1 MTLSAYLGLLS
12 LGSTIQTRYN
22 VECQQ
27 EEQQELDDL
36 RIMAQHIS
44 AAEIDTV
51 STVSIH
57 HAPSE
62 RRVEVRENITG
73 VVLAI
78 GTMVA
83 NYSLCFPIV
92 AARHRLQAIPTL
104 HSYQRDTPLYGI
116 QTLLYTY
123 RHGGIRRLYPGF
135 GLGLI
140 GQTLSA
146 TYESGLNQVMST
158 LIVSAN
164 KTSSLLGSL
173 TALLAKGLALFINV
187 PLYPLYR
194 NALILRV
201 QQSSS
206 SFITSHIV
214 IHHPHDFIRLY
225 KQDLRAFWPGNVHHR
240 QLMNGFIPSCVL
252 NLITEKLLIYIYRH
266 LFQSFS
272 NNSNVAT
279 TAATTTTAAAATE
292 NHSSGELV
300 TSGAGHTSSTSLTSS
315 NAKKKRES
323 TVLHTFYPE
332 IACGVISSIITRA
345 LSYPVETVIYK
356 LMVQDTGVLA
366 VNTNYRGFFDC
377 VKRTW
382 YEEGGWKAFYPG
394 WGIGV
399 LEIGMGYL
407 ILEASWWAYRATQW
421 KLQAPGTSDTRAVRK
436 ARKLRERL
444 L

>member
-1 MTLSAYLGLLS
+1 MHSTDDYNYS
-12 LGSTIQTRYN
+12 L
-22 VECQQ
+22 
-27 EEQQELDDL
+27 
-36 RIMAQHIS
+36 
-44 AAEIDTV
+44 
-51 STVSIH
+51 
-57 HAPSE
+57 
-62 RRVEVRENITG
+62 VEVRENITG

-116 QTLLYTY
+116 QTILYTY
-123 RHGGIRRLYPGF
+123 RQGGIRRLYPGF

-146 TYESGLNQVMST
+146 TYESGLNQVMSPV
-158 LIVSAN
+158 IVSAN
-164 KTSSLLGSL
+164 KASRLLGSL
-173 TALLAKGLALFINV
+173 TALLAKGLALLVNM

-201 QQSSS
+201 QQSTLSS
-206 SFITSHIV
+206 QIV
-214 IHHPHDFIRLY
+214 IHNPHDFIRLY

-272 NNSNVAT
+272 NN
-279 TAATTTTAAAATE
+279 AATTTTTTTATGTTAMDHNSESLTAAAAAATTA
-292 NHSSGELV
+292 NATPSG
-300 TSGAGHTSSTSLTSS
+300 TAGQSTASTSSASLATSHS
-315 NAKKKRES
+315 KKKRES

-332 IACGVISSIITRA
+332 IACGVISSIMTRA

-356 LMVQDTGVLA
+356 LMVQDTGVLT
-366 VNTNYRGFFDC
+366 VNTHYKGFFDC
-377 VKRTW
+377 VKTTW
-382 YEEGGWKAFYPG
+382 CEEGGWKAFYPG

-407 ILEASWWAYRATQW
+407 ILEASWLAYRATQW
-421 KLQAPGTSDTRAVRK
+421 KLQVPGTSDTRAVRK

>member
-1 MTLSAYLGLLS
+1 M
-12 LGSTIQTRYN
+12 
-22 VECQQ
+22 
-27 EEQQELDDL
+27 
-36 RIMAQHIS
+36 
-44 AAEIDTV
+44 
-51 STVSIH
+51 
-57 HAPSE
+57 
-62 RRVEVRENITG
+62 EVRENITG

-92 AARHRLQAIPTL
+92 AARHRLQALPTL
-104 HSYQRDTPLYGI
+104 HSYARDTPLYGI
-116 QTLLYTY
+116 HTILYTY
-123 RHGGIRRLYPGF
+123 RNGGIRRLYPGF

-158 LIVSAN
+158 LIVSAR
-164 KTSSLLGSL
+164 KSSSILGSCA
-173 TALLAKGLALFINV
+173 TLLAKGLALFINI

-201 QQSSS
+201 QQSNQ
-206 SFITSHIV
+206 IV
-214 IHHPHDFIRLY
+214 INNPQDFLRRY
-225 KQDLRAFWPGNVHHR
+225 KQDLRAFWPGNTHHR
-240 QLMNGFIPSCVL
+240 QLLNGFIPSCIL

-266 LFQSFS
+266 IFQFFS
-272 NNSNVAT
+272 NNSNNNSNENLSTSSVA
-279 TAATTTTAAAATE
+279 AAGGGSNATVPSTTTT
-292 NHSSGELV
+292 
-300 TSGAGHTSSTSLTSS
+300 TSLASS
-315 NAKKKRES
+315 NSKKKRDS

-345 LSYPVETVIYK
+345 LSYPIETVIYK
-356 LMVQDTGVLA
+356 LMVQDTGVLT
-366 VNTNYRGFFDC
+366 VNSNYSGFFDC
-377 VKRTW
+377 VKKTF

-399 LEIGMGYL
+399 LEIGMGYI

-436 ARKLRERL
+436 ARKLRDRL